1 MDYFKCK
8 ITIGFIAM
16 VILGINIANSNEL
29 KAIDRT
35 VALQVELKI
44 FFSQNI
50 PQTEWRN
57 LRDLLTPFSI

>member
-1 MDYFKCK
+1 MDYLKCK
-8 ITIGFIAM
+8 ITIGLIAM

-35 VALQVELKI
+35 VASKSSKK

-50 PQTEWRN
+50 HN
-57 LRDLLTPFSI
+57 

>member
-8 ITIGFIAM
+8 ITIGFIAI

-35 VALQVELKI
+35 VALQVELKNFFSENALI
-44 FFSQNI
+44 FFFKIIVNSLNQHKH
-50 PQTEWRN
+50 
-57 LRDLLTPFSI
+57 

>member
-1 MDYFKCK
+1 MQ

-35 VALQVELKI
+35 VALQVELKNFFLKTSHKLNGVI
-44 FFSQNI
+44 FGIF
-50 PQTEWRN
+50 
-57 LRDLLTPFSI
+57 

>member
-1 MDYFKCK
+1 MDYLKCK
-8 ITIGFIAM
+8 ITIGLIAM

-44 FFSQNI
+44 FFSKHPAN
-50 PQTEWRN
+50 
-57 LRDLLTPFSI
+57 